1 MCVGG
6 GTCVGRCVWGGTC
19 VGRCVCGRGTCVG
32 RCVCGR
38 GTRVGRCV
46 RGRMRT
52 FSLYFLFSSK
62 MKDFEN
68 FLIKLR

>member
-6 GTCVGRCVWGGTC
+6 GTCVGRCVC
-19 VGRCVCGRGTCVG
+19 
-32 RCVCGR
+32 
-38 GTRVGRCV
+38 
-46 RGRMRT
+46 GRMRT

-68 FLIKLR
+68 FLIIDFSTAKLR